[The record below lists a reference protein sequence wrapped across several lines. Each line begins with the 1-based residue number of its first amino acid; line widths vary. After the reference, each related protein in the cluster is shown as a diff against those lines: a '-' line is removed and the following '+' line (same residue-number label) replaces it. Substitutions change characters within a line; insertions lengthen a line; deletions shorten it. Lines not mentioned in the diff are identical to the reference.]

1 MAENLLQM
9 TNGKA
14 HDNING
20 LMVDGYRGTLPL
32 TMEMFPQVPS
42 PQSVIDQGLA
52 KKGDLSNILTGLEI
66 NPKDK
71 KWYLF
76 PTMIR
81 GKQIDSYE
89 DAQRR
94 AFIGKH
100 FGVYDSYDEGMK
112 ADKVIHDYFDRIKG
126 YQSGGVVQ
134 NLYSMI

>member
-1 MAENLLQM
+1 MANNLLQM
-9 TNGKA
+9 TIGKA

-76 PTMIR
+76 PTMLR

-112 ADKVIHDYFDRIKG
+112 AD
-126 YQSGGVVQ
+126 
-134 NLYSMI
+134 